1 MKTLDE
7 ITDIELSAG
16 DMNQILGGSAYP
28 DCITC
33 TPKGNHVDA
42 NDIDDTEAL
51 L

>member
-28 DCITC
+28 DCI
-33 TPKGNHVDA
+33 DA